1 MSYSTAFSQAMAI
14 LLFIADKV
22 RQGTYDYVPTRAIAD
37 ALEIPRPTA
46 VKILGNLTRAG
57 IIQAREGAK
66 GGVRLATDAKR
77 VNALAVF
84 DAIEQQRPLF
94 QHDVRFRVRGTKP
107 TRAQK
112 EIRSLLGDCEQA
124 MKKVL
129 ARTNLGELVDQ
140 LNK

>member
-1 MSYSTAFSQAMAI
+1 MRIFPSARNGASRSPLSAEALPVEAQRRCFCAPPGATICA
-14 LLFIADKV
+14 
-22 RQGTYDYVPTRAIAD
+22 RAS
-37 ALEIPRPTA
+37 
-46 VKILGNLTRAG
+46 G
-57 IIQAREGAK
+57 
-66 GGVRLATDAKR
+66 
-77 VNALAVF
+77 
-84 DAIEQQRPLF
+84 PLF

-129 ARTNLGELVDQ
+129 AGTNLGELVDQ

>member
-14 LLFIADKV
+14 LLFVADNI
-22 RQGTYDYVPTRAIAD
+22 RQGKFEYVPTRAIAE

-46 VKILGNLTRAG
+46 VKILGSLTRAG
-57 IIQAREGAK
+57 IIHSREGAK
-66 GGVRLATDAKR
+66 GGVRLATDPTR
-77 VNALAVF
+77 LTALSIF
-84 DAIEQQRPLF
+84 NAIEQQRALF
-94 QHDVRFRVRGTKP
+94 QYDVRFRVSGAKP

-112 EIRSLLGDCEQA
+112 EILQLLTGCEQA

-129 ARTNLGELVDQ
+129 AGTSLGELVDE